1 MKELHLPIR
10 QKESP
15 VSEGITLYAGRE
27 TPRVLMTETYL
38 FNNAKL
44 MIFGEDDLLREAG
57 GELWANTDE
66 KLGSPQLSVTIPPH
80 GFAIAFSGAGNE
92 EIRACFDFAMENAM
106 LYNATMVVHPKVEGR
121 VEGDTLVLRYEEELP
136 LDPHALQFLFIG
148 NSCTYF
154 HGVPLKFRELC
165 KAAGRAVEVTY
176 CTRGAAYLRQFA
188 DPNHPYHKE
197 LCARLEE
204 KHYDFAVLQDAGA
217 ATLDNMESSLR
228 TLLPMVE
235 ENGAKPFLYMRCAP
249 KAGEGLMQE
258 LTASLSE
265 TYRGAGKT
273 FRVPVS
279 AAAEAFVLCREKYPE
294 LELYADDRSHHSG
307 MGSYLAACCLVE
319 TILGI
324 DTRGNSY
331 DAYFGKETAEKLQ
344 EIAHETCGRNR
355 I

>member
-10 QKESP
+10 HKDSP
-15 VSEGITLYAGRE
+15 AGEGITLYMGCG
-27 TPRVLMTETYL
+27 TPRVLKTETYL
-38 FNNAKL
+38 FSNAKL
-44 MIFGEDDLLREAG
+44 MLFGADGLLREAG

-80 GFAIAFSGAGNE
+80 GFAIAFAGAGNE
-92 EIRACFDFAMENAM
+92 EIRGCFDFAMENAM
-106 LYNATMVVHPKVEGR
+106 LYNATMVVHPKVEGS
-121 VEGDTLVLRYEEELP
+121 VEGDTLVLRYEEAIP
-136 LDPHALQFLFIG
+136 RDPRALQFLFIG

-176 CTRGAAYLRQFA
+176 CTRGAAYLHQFA
-188 DPNHPYHKE
+188 DPDHDYHK
-197 LCARLEE
+197 LLIARLGE
-204 KHYDFAVLQDAGA
+204 KRYDFSVLQDAGA
-217 ATLDNMESSLR
+217 ATLEDLESSLR
-228 TLLPMVE
+228 TILPMVE

-249 KAGEGLMQE
+249 KAEEGLMQE

-265 TYRGAGKT
+265 TYRRAGET
-273 FRVPVS
+273 FGVPVS
-279 AAAEAFVLCREKYPE
+279 AAADAFVLCREKYPE

-307 MGSYLAACCLVE
+307 MGSYLAGCCLAE

-331 DAYFGKETAEKLQ
+331 DAYFGKETAQKLQ
-344 EIAHETCGRNR
+344 EIAHLTCGKK
-355 I
+355 